1 MNPVIEITSEDQGIL
16 KFKISGID
24 TSLANA
30 IRRIILSEI
39 PTPVFRTT
47 GENKKVTWITNTTR
61 MNNELIGQRLSCVPI
76 HIKDTNFPIENIR
89 IEVDKKNEGDIIDFV
104 TTGDFKIKDI
114 KTDKYLTDSATRKI
128 FPPNPLTGDFIDL
141 CRLRPRISDDIAGE
155 HLKFTCILD
164 IGTAQQDNAFNV
176 AATCSYGFT
185 LDEGKIKKLY
195 NEKKTELSKTEIT
208 KEDVEFALK
217 DWSLLEAKRHFIQNS
232 FDFVIETVGPFSNS
246 AIVHKACDIMINK
259 LKKFQNTM
267 NNQQD
272 LISNSNTTIVNGY
285 DITIPNEGYT
295 LGKVIEY
302 VLYSKYYGTV
312 LTYCGF
318 QKPHPHIDI
327 CKIRLGFKD
336 AIEISNI
343 VTYLVDVADHA
354 IKVYEKIIASFNL
367 E

>member
-1 MNPVIEITSEDQGIL
+1 V
-16 KFKISGID
+16 
-24 TSLANA
+24 
-30 IRRIILSEI
+30 
-39 PTPVFRTT
+39 
-47 GENKKVTWITNTTR
+47 
-61 MNNELIGQRLSCVPI
+61 
-76 HIKDTNFPIENIR
+76 
-89 IEVDKKNEGDIIDFV
+89 EVDKKNDGDVIDFV
-104 TTGDFKIKDI
+104 TTGDFKVKDI
-114 KTDKYLTDSATRKI
+114 KTDKYLTEAATRKI
-128 FPPNPLTGDFIDL
+128 FPPNSLTRDFIDL

-155 HLKFTCILD
+155 HLKFTCLLD

-176 AATCSYGFT
+176 VATCSYGFT
-185 LDEGKIKKLY
+185 PDSVKIKKLL
-195 NEKKTELSKTEIT
+195 NDKKTEFSKTEMT
-208 KEDVEFALK
+208 KEDIEFALK

-232 FDFVIETVGPFSNS
+232 FDFIIETVGPFSNS
-246 AIVHKACDIMINK
+246 SIIYKACDIMINK
-259 LKKFQNTM
+259 LRKFQNTM

-302 VLYSKYYGTV
+302 VLYSKYYGSV

-336 AIEISNI
+336 PIEISNI
-343 VTYLVDVADHA
+343 VTYLVDVAEDA
-354 IKVYEKIIASFNL
+354 IKVYEKIMGSFKL

>member
-1 MNPVIEITSEDQGIL
+1 MNPVVEIISEDQSIL
-16 KFKISGID
+16 TFKLSGVD

-39 PTPVFRTT
+39 PTPVFRTS
-47 GENKKVTWITNTTR
+47 GENKKVSWLINTTR

-76 HIKDTNFPIENIR
+76 HIKDTDFPIETILV
-89 IEVDKKNEGDIIDFV
+89 EVNKKNDSDIIDYV

-114 KTDKYLTDSATRKI
+114 KTDKYLTEAATRKI
-128 FPPNPLTGDFIDL
+128 FPPNRLTGDFIDL

-155 HLKFTCILD
+155 HLKFTCLLD

-185 LDEGKIKKLY
+185 LDDVKIKKLL
-195 NEKKTELSKTEIT
+195 NEKKTELSKTEMT
-208 KEDVEFALK
+208 KEDIEFSLK
-217 DWSLLEAKRHFIQNS
+217 DWMLLEAKRNFIQNS

-246 AIVHKACDIMINK
+246 SIVYKACDIMINK
-259 LKKFQNTM
+259 LRKFQNTM

-272 LISNSNTTIVNGY
+272 LIFISNTTIVNGY
-285 DITIPNEGYT
+285 DVTIPNEGHT

-302 VLYSKYYGTV
+302 VLYSKYYGNV

-327 CKIRLGFKD
+327 CKIRLGFKEP
-336 AIEISNI
+336 IEISNI
-343 VTYLVDVADHA
+343 VTYLIDVAEDS
-354 IKVYEKIIASFNL
+354 IKVYEKIMGSFKL
-367 E
+367 D

>member
-1 MNPVIEITSEDQGIL
+1 MNPVVEINSEDQNIL
-16 KFKISGID
+16 TFKLSGVD

-39 PTPVFRTT
+39 PTPVFRTS
-47 GENKKVTWITNTTR
+47 GENKKVSWLINTTR

-76 HIKDTNFPIENIR
+76 HIKDTDFPIETILV
-89 IEVDKKNEGDIIDFV
+89 EVNKKNDSDIIDYV

-114 KTDKYLTDSATRKI
+114 KTDKYLTEAATRKI
-128 FPPNPLTGDFIDL
+128 FPPNRLTGDFIDL

-155 HLKFTCILD
+155 HLKFTCLLD

-185 LDEGKIKKLY
+185 LDDVKIKKLL
-195 NEKKTELSKTEIT
+195 NEKKTELSKTEMT
-208 KEDVEFALK
+208 KEDIEFSLK
-217 DWSLLEAKRHFIQNS
+217 DWMLLEAKRNFIQNS

-246 AIVHKACDIMINK
+246 AIVYKACDIMINK
-259 LKKFQNTM
+259 LRKFQNTM

-272 LISNSNTTIVNGY
+272 LISISNTTIVNGY
-285 DITIPNEGYT
+285 DVTIPNEGYT

-302 VLYSKYYGTV
+302 VLYSKYYCSV

-336 AIEISNI
+336 PIEISNI
-343 VTYLVDVADHA
+343 VTYLIDVAEDS
-354 IKVYEKIIASFNL
+354 IKVYEKIMGSFKL
-367 E
+367 D

>member
-1 MNPVIEITSEDQGIL
+1 MNPIVEISSEDQGIL
-16 KFKISGID
+16 KFKLSGVD

-30 IRRIILSEI
+30 IRRIILSEV
-39 PTPVFRTT
+39 PTPVFRTS

-76 HIKDTNFPIENIR
+76 HIKDTDFPIESILV
-89 IEVDKKNEGDIIDFV
+89 EVDKKNDGDIIDFV

-114 KTDKYLTDSATRKI
+114 KTDKYLTDAATRKI

-141 CRLRPRISDDIAGE
+141 CRIRPRISDDIAGE
-155 HLKFTCILD
+155 HLKFTCMLD

-176 AATCSYGFT
+176 VATCSYGFT
-185 LDEGKIKKLY
+185 LDEGKIKKLH
-195 NEKKTELSKTEIT
+195 NEKKTELSKTETT
-208 KEDVEFALK
+208 KEDIEFALK
-217 DWSLLEAKRHFIQNS
+217 DWMLLEAKRHYIPNS
-232 FDFVIETVGPFSNS
+232 FDFMIETVGPFSNS
-246 AIVHKACDIMINK
+246 SIVYKACDIMINK
-259 LKKFQNTM
+259 LRKFQNTM

-272 LISNSNTTIVNGY
+272 LISSSNTTIVNGY

-302 VLYSKYYGTV
+302 VLYSKYYGSV

-343 VTYLVDVADHA
+343 VTYLVDVADDA
-354 IKVYEKIIASFNL
+354 IKVYEKIMGSFKL